1 MLLFKN
7 IKDFLGRIIFLIIK
21 DLLKNIIGKRKLY
34 FIEQE
39 KSAYEA
45 AKSMVR
51 FKCGAL
57 LVCENERNQDLQG
70 IVTERDLAF
79 RIIPKNLQ
87 PSKTKISEIMTKKVD
102 TISDKK
108 TTFDA
113 INIMKKNGYR
123 HLPVVSNKSVIGIL
137 SMRDLYAVAN
147 NQLQDS
153 LKQHQEF
160 LFGTGYGG

>member
-1 MLLFKN
+1 M
-7 IKDFLGRIIFLIIK
+7 GRLIFLIIK

-51 FKCGAL
+51 FKRGAL
-57 LVCENERNQDLQG
+57 LVCEDERKRDLKG

-87 PSKTKISEIMTKKVD
+87 PSKTKISDIMTKKVD

>member
-1 MLLFKN
+1 M
-7 IKDFLGRIIFLIIK
+7 GRLIFLLIR

-45 AKSMVR
+45 AKSMVK

-57 LVCENERNQDLQG
+57 LVCEDERKQDLKG

-87 PSKTKISEIMTKKVD
+87 PSKTKISDIMTKKVD

-123 HLPVVSNKSVIGIL
+123 HLPVVSNKNVIGIL

>member
-1 MLLFKN
+1 M
-7 IKDFLGRIIFLIIK
+7 GRIIFLIIK

-57 LVCENERNQDLQG
+57 LVCEDERKRDLKG

-87 PSKTKISEIMTKKVD
+87 PSKTKISDIMTKKVD

-123 HLPVVSNKSVIGIL
+123 HLPVVSNKNVIGIL

>member
-1 MLLFKN
+1 MWCTFSLWRWKKKN
-7 IKDFLGRIIFLIIK
+7 
-21 DLLKNIIGKRKLY
+21 LKR
-34 FIEQE
+34 
-39 KSAYEA
+39 
-45 AKSMVR
+45 
-51 FKCGAL
+51 
-57 LVCENERNQDLQG
+57 

-87 PSKTKISEIMTKKVD
+87 PSETKISTIMTKKVD

-113 INIMKKNGYR
+113 INIMKANGYR
-123 HLPVVSNKSVIGIL
+123 HLPVISNKGVIGIL

-153 LKQHQEF
+153 LKQHKEF

>member
-1 MLLFKN
+1 MVIKELLEKFIGNQKLVF
-7 IKDFLGRIIFLIIK
+7 IKETESTFD
-21 DLLKNIIGKRKLY
+21 
-34 FIEQE
+34 
-39 KSAYEA
+39 A
-45 AKSMVR
+45 AKSMVDN
-51 FKCGAL
+51 KCGAL
-57 LVCENERNQDLQG
+57 LVSDSSNSNKLIG

-87 PSKTKISEIMTKKVD
+87 PSKTKISDIMTKKVD